1 MAAGKACSGTL
12 TRVNLYSEHRPHDC
26 HTQDHC
32 AFRPGTGE
40 ERARPGW
47 VACAGTG
54 TRSARFSDV
63 LGACRSAKPGSDSGV
78 EEGVAFEGIDSR
90 RFFRWS
96 TGAGR
101 SEERRV

>member
-26 HTQDHC
+26 HTREHC

-40 ERARPGW
+40 ERARPEW

-54 TRSARFSDV
+54 SRSTW
-63 LGACRSAKPGSDSGV
+63 L
-78 EEGVAFEGIDSR
+78 SR
-90 RFFRWS
+90 RP
-96 TGAGR
+96 GAR
-101 SEERRV
+101 S